1 MLPSLLYSVFFLGS
15 LTMNAQKNFE
25 TDIFKTAAG
34 ELKITF
40 IGHGS
45 LLFYFNHLNIYIDPF
60 SQLAD
65 FSLLPKA
72 DFIFI
77 THQHQDHFDSAAI
90 EKLRRKNTQ
99 IFLTAACQPAPPASR
114 VLKNG
119 DHIMMQGMD
128 ITVVPAYNIVHKR
141 DNGVPFHPR
150 GEGNGYVF
158 TFSDLRVYVAGD
170 TENIPEMADLKNIA
184 VAFLP
189 MNLPYTMT
197 PEMTAKA
204 AKSFKPRILY
214 PYHFGTTD
222 PRQLPPL
229 LADES
234 EITVRIRKM
243 N

>member
-1 MLPSLLYSVFFLGS
+1 MFRLCLCSFIFLGGMS
-15 LTMNAQKNFE
+15 MTAQEKFE
-25 TDIFKTAAG
+25 TDTFKSSSG
-34 ELKITF
+34 DLKITL

-45 LLFYFNHLNIYIDPF
+45 LLFNYQQQNIYIDPF
-60 SQLAD
+60 GQLAD

-77 THQHQDHFDSAAI
+77 THQHQDHFDHVAI
-90 EKLRRKNTQ
+90 EKLRQINTQ
-99 IFLTAACQPAPPASR
+99 IFLTASCQPLPSAGR

-119 DHIMMQGMD
+119 DRITLPGM
-128 ITVVPAYNIVHKR
+128 TVRAIPAYNIVHKR
-141 DNGVPFHPR
+141 DNGLPYHPR

-158 TFSDLRVYVAGD
+158 AFADLLVYVAGD
-170 TENIPEMADLKNIA
+170 TEDIPEMADLKNIT

-204 AKSFKPRILY
+204 ARSFKPRFLY
-214 PYHFGTTD
+214 PYHFGNTD
-222 PRQLPPL
+222 PLLLAPL
-229 LADES
+229 LAGES

>member
-1 MLPSLLYSVFFLGS
+1 MFPSLLYSVFFLGS
-15 LTMNAQKNFE
+15 MTMNAQKNFE
-25 TDIFKTAAG
+25 TDIFKTTAG
-34 ELKITF
+34 DLEITF

-45 LLFYFNHLNIYIDPF
+45 LLFNYKNMAIYIDPI
-60 SQLAD
+60 SELAD

-72 DFIFI
+72 DLIFI
-77 THQHQDHFDSAAI
+77 THQHNDHFDSKTI
-90 EKLRRKNTQ
+90 EILRKKNTQ
-99 IFLTAACQPAPPASR
+99 IFLTAACQPNPWAGR

-119 DHIMMQGMD
+119 DHIMTQGIE
-128 ITVVPAYNIVHKR
+128 ITAVPAYNIVHKR
-141 DNGVPFHPR
+141 PDGNPYHPR

-170 TENIPEMADLKNIA
+170 TENIPEMSELKNIA

-214 PYHFGTTD
+214 PYHFGNTD
-222 PRQLPPL
+222 TRQLPPL
-229 LADES
+229 LADTA

>member
-1 MLPSLLYSVFFLGS
+1 MFKLLLCGVFFLGS
-15 LTMNAQKNFE
+15 MTITAQKKFE
-25 TDIFKTAAG
+25 TDIFKTTAG
-34 ELKITF
+34 DLKITF

-45 LLFYFNHLNIYIDPF
+45 LLFNYKNLNIYIDPIC
-60 SQLAD
+60 QLAD
-65 FSLLPKA
+65 YSLLPKA
-72 DFIFI
+72 DLIFI
-77 THQHQDHFDSAAI
+77 THQHQDHFDREAI

-99 IFLTAACQPAPPASR
+99 LFLTALCQPNPWAGR
-114 VLKNG
+114 IFKNG
-119 DHIMMQGMD
+119 DHIMTQGIE
-128 ITVVPAYNIVHKR
+128 ITAVPAYNIVHKR
-141 DNGVPFHPR
+141 PEGVPYHPR

-170 TENIPEMADLKNIA
+170 TENIPEMAELKNIS

-189 MNLPYTMT
+189 MNVPYTMT

-214 PYHFGTTD
+214 PYHFSNTD
-222 PRQLPPL
+222 PRLLLPL
-229 LADES
+229 LADEA